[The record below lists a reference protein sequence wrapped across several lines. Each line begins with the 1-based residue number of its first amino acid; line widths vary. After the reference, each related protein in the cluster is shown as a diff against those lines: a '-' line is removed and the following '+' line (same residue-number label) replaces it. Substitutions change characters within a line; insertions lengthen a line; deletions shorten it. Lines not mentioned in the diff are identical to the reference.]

1 MRPKRTTTRVG
12 LIGAGAIGSVVAA
25 ALHDGRVERA
35 ALSGVVAGRDSD
47 PAVFDA
53 ILGGSDVV
61 VEAASQAAVAT
72 YGPRVRDA
80 GLDLVVVSAGA
91 LVDDDLLRALTAP
104 PTGRLLLSTGAC
116 GGIDLLRAA
125 QLMHPFGAVRLET
138 TKPGAALI
146 RDWMEPD
153 LRETLLAG
161 EEAISVF
168 TGSAREAVQRFPET
182 ANIAAL
188 IALATIGF
196 DSVEVEVR
204 AEPDAHSATHVISAR
219 GEAGTYRF
227 EIENALSPQNLRTS
241 AVTAYA
247 VLRALTDRSA
257 TFTPGW

>member
-1 MRPKRTTTRVG
+1 MRVG
-12 LIGAGAIGSVVAA
+12 VIGAGAIGSVVAA

-53 ILGGSDVV
+53 ILAGSDLV

-72 YGPRVRDA
+72 YGPRIREA
-80 GLDLVVVSAGA
+80 GLDLVVVSVGA
-91 LVDDDLLRALTAP
+91 LVDDDLLSALTTP
-104 PTGRLLLSTGAC
+104 PAGRLLLSTGAC

-125 QLMHPFGAVRLET
+125 QLMHPFAAVRLET
-138 TKPGAALI
+138 AKPGAALV
-146 RDWMEPD
+146 RDWMEPHV
-153 LRETLLAG
+153 RETLLAG
-161 EEAISVF
+161 EDAISVF

-196 DSVEVEVR
+196 DDVEVEVR
-204 AEPDAHSATHVISAR
+204 AEPGAHSATHVISAR
-219 GEAGTYRF
+219 GDAGTYRF
-227 EIENALSPQNLRTS
+227 EIENALSPQNQRTS

-257 TFTPGW
+257 AFTPGW